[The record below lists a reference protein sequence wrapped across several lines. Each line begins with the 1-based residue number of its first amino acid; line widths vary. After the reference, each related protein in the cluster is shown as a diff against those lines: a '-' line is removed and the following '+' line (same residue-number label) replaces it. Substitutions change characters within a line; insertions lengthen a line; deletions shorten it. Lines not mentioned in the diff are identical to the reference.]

1 MKMFLSIAVLTM
13 CLSAASVSAAETK
26 RAASESLYA
35 LPVQLVDQH
44 GQAKALD
51 LYRGHPVI
59 VTMFYGSCP
68 NACPLLIESIRA
80 TERALPP
87 TVRSDVRVLLISID
101 PKRDTPAALAVI
113 VKTRHVDTQ
122 RWTLA
127 RTDADDVRLL
137 AAALG
142 VQYRHL
148 PNDEFNHTSV
158 LTVLDRNGMLREKTE
173 LLGKADAE
181 FVAAVTATA
190 QELAR

>member
-1 MKMFLSIAVLTM
+1 MKMGLSAVALTI
-13 CLSAASVSAAETK
+13 CLSAASVAVAETK
-26 RAASESLYA
+26 SATSESLYA

-44 GQAKALD
+44 SEAKALD

-59 VTMFYGSCP
+59 VTMFYGSCS

-80 TERALPP
+80 TERALPAD
-87 TVRSDVRVLLISID
+87 VRSDVRVLLISID
-101 PKRDTPAALAVI
+101 PKRDTPTALATI
-113 VKTRHVDTQ
+113 AKTRHVDTQ

-127 RTDADDVRLL
+127 RVDTDDVRLL

-142 VQYRHL
+142 VQYRQL

-158 LTVLDRNGMLREKTE
+158 LTVLDRKGALREKTE

-181 FVAAVTATA
+181 FVAAVTAA
-190 QELAR
+190 AKLPAR